1 MENSKKK
8 RYKEKSL
15 EKRQKNSNFV
25 VVGEI
30 TKNILLPILGKE
42 KLLTI
47 ELINHWKD
55 IVGKNLAEITL
66 PERIKLKSGNND
78 EGTLYIRVTGGATA
92 TMTQPYSQQ
101 IISKI
106 NMYLGHQKVKHIR
119 IIQGPFP
126 KYAQKIDYNQRKI
139 YQNKPKNY
147 QQKLP
152 NDIKSEPLRTALSK
166 LGENIKSNNK

>member
-1 MENSKKK
+1 MKKP
-8 RYKEKSL
+8 
-15 EKRQKNSNFV
+15 QKNSNFA

-30 TKNILLPILGKE
+30 TKNILHPILGKE

-55 IVGKNLAEITL
+55 IVGKKLAEITF
-66 PERIKLKSGNND
+66 PERIKLKSGNNN

-92 TMTQPYSQQ
+92 TLAQPYSQQ

-106 NMYLGHQKVKHIR
+106 NMYLGHQKVKRLR
-119 IIQGPFP
+119 ISQGPFP
-126 KYAQKIDYNQRKI
+126 KYAQKVDFSQRKI
-139 YQNKPKNY
+139 NQNRAKNC

-152 NDIKSEPLRTALSK
+152 NDIKSESLRAALAK